1 MNTPVVDFVR
11 RYAQQRTTR
20 MHMPGHKGRGPLGCE
35 ELDIT
40 EIAGADELYE
50 AEGIIAQ
57 SEANA
62 TQLFGTARTYYSTEG
77 SSQCIR
83 AMLRLALQMRP
94 AKAGRPVLLAAR
106 NAHKALLYAAALLDF
121 DIQWLWPAPDAAGAL
136 CTCPVEPEALASAL
150 DELSAEGRTPF
161 GVYLTSPDYLG
172 FVQDVAGLSA
182 VCHAHGLPLLVD
194 NAHGAYLHFLK
205 EGSRHPIQLGA
216 DLCCDSA
223 HKTLPVL
230 TGGAYLH
237 LGPSVQADEAA
248 VRNALALFGST
259 SPSYL
264 ILQSLDAANAVLA
277 DSFREK
283 LDICRWRLGMLCREL
298 DALRPGLVLPLTGAH
313 REPLK
318 LTLDAAALG
327 DILRQ
332 VLYEFPV
339 RELDLALPRWVNR
352 LENGHWLQAQ
362 VYTAAMQLAENIA
375 RMKDVPSGTDGPL
388 LDCDA
393 VQRSAVSGMD
403 LAQGS
408 VRVVVELKP
417 EIFYQV
423 LSEQTGLEIGD
434 EAGLMPCILELA
446 HAKREYEKV
455 RSALEQVEATGY
467 GIVMPS
473 IGELQLEQP
482 EIVQQGGRYG
492 VRLEAC
498 APSIHMM
505 KATIHTEISPIVGTE
520 KQSEDLVRS
529 LLADFADDPVKLWQS
544 NIFGKSLHELV
555 NDGLQNKLLHIPQEA
570 RTQLQGTLERVINE
584 GCTGLI
590 CILI

>member
-1 MNTPVVDFVR
+1 MSCVD
-11 RYAQQRTTR
+11 
-20 MHMPGHKGRGPLGCE
+20 
-35 ELDIT
+35 
-40 EIAGADELYE
+40 
-50 AEGIIAQ
+50 
-57 SEANA
+57 
-62 TQLFGTARTYYSTEG
+62 
-77 SSQCIR
+77 
-83 AMLRLALQMRP
+83 
-94 AKAGRPVLLAAR
+94 
-106 NAHKALLYAAALLDF
+106 
-121 DIQWLWPAPDAAGAL
+121 
-136 CTCPVEPEALASAL
+136 
-150 DELSAEGRTPF
+150 
-161 GVYLTSPDYLG
+161 
-172 FVQDVAGLSA
+172 
-182 VCHAHGLPLLVD
+182 
-194 NAHGAYLHFLK
+194 
-205 EGSRHPIQLGA
+205 
-216 DLCCDSA
+216 
-223 HKTLPVL
+223 
-230 TGGAYLH
+230 
-237 LGPSVQADEAA
+237 
-248 VRNALALFGST
+248 
-259 SPSYL
+259 
-264 ILQSLDAANAVLA
+264 
-277 DSFREK
+277 
-283 LDICRWRLGMLCREL
+283 
-298 DALRPGLVLPLTGAH
+298 
-313 REPLK
+313 
-318 LTLDAAALG
+318 LDAAALG

-375 RMKDVPSGTDGPL
+375 RMKDVPSGTDEPL

-590 CILI
+590 SILI

>member
-62 TQLFGTARTYYSTEG
+62 TQLFGAARTYYSTEG

-83 AMLRLALQMRP
+83 AMLHLALQMRP

-121 DIQWLWPAPDAAGAL
+121 DIQWLWPAPDAAGTL
-136 CTCPVEPEALASAL
+136 CTCPVEPEALAFAL

-237 LGPSVQADEAA
+237 LGSSVQADEAA

-298 DALRPGLVLPLTGAH
+298 DALRPGLALPLTGAH

-327 DILRQ
+327 LSGQ
-332 VLYEFPV
+332 
-339 RELDLALPRWVNR
+339 
-352 LENGHWLQAQ
+352 
-362 VYTAAMQLAENIA
+362 QLAQALRERGVECEYA
-375 RMKDVPSGTDGPL
+375 DPRY
-388 LDCDA
+388 
-393 VQRSAVSGMD
+393 
-403 LAQGS
+403 
-408 VRVVVELKP
+408 VV
-417 EIFYQV
+417 
-423 LSEQTGLEIGD
+423 
-434 EAGLMPCILELA
+434 LMPSAESSAAEFACLQTAL
-446 HAKREYEKV
+446 HAICG
-455 RSALEQVEATGY
+455 EA
-467 GIVMPS
+467 P
-473 IGELQLEQP
+473 
-482 EIVQQGGRYG
+482 
-492 VRLEAC
+492 A
-498 APSIHMM
+498 
-505 KATIHTEISPIVGTE
+505 
-520 KQSEDLVRS
+520 
-529 LLADFADDPVKLWQS
+529 ADVSVTADDPAAFAALAGALEAQPRRFTIREAVLA
-544 NIFGKSLHELV
+544 
-555 NDGLQNKLLHIPQEA
+555 PQEMIPAAEAVGRICAAPAVSCPPAIPIVVSGETVPPEALPLFA
-570 RTQLQGTLERVINE
+570 RYGIEKAAVVKE
-584 GCTGLI
+584 
-590 CILI
+590 

>member
-11 RYAQQRTTR
+11 RYAQQHTTR

-83 AMLRLALQMRP
+83 AMLHLALQMRP

-106 NAHKALLYAAALLDF
+106 NAHKALLYASALLDF

-237 LGPSVQADEAA
+237 LGSSVQADEAA
-248 VRNALALFGST
+248 VCNALALFGST

>member
-83 AMLRLALQMRP
+83 AMLHLALQMRP
-94 AKAGRPVLLAAR
+94 AKADRPVLLAAR

-136 CTCPVEPEALASAL
+136 CTCPVEPEALSSAL
-150 DELSAEGRTPF
+150 DKLSAEGRTPF

-172 FVQDVAGLSA
+172 FVQDIAGLSA

-264 ILQSLDAANAVLA
+264 ILQSLDQCNAVLA
-277 DSFREK
+277 GDYRA
-283 LDICRWRLGMLCREL
+283 RLAGCCAALE
-298 DALRPGLVLPLTGAH
+298 ALRKALNETAAAHGAVLPLALPGDPPD

-327 DILRQ
+327 CSGQALAEVLRQ
-332 VLYEFPV
+332 HGIECEYADPRYLVLMFTPENPPQDYDRLREAITACCTARPLGSAAEEDTAGNFAALA
-339 RELDLALPRWVNR
+339 RELAEKDPRCTIREAILAPQEVVPAEEALGRVC
-352 LENGHWLQAQ
+352 
-362 VYTAAMQLAENIA
+362 AMPTVSCPPAIPI
-375 RMKDVPSGTDGPL
+375 V
-388 LDCDA
+388 
-393 VQRSAVSGMD
+393 VSGEMV
-403 LAQGS
+403 S
-408 VRVVVELKP
+408 R
-417 EIFYQV
+417 
-423 LSEQTGLEIGD
+423 
-434 EAGLMPCILELA
+434 EAVTLM
-446 HAKREYEKV
+446 K
-455 RSALEQVEATGY
+455 
-467 GIVMPS
+467 
-473 IGELQLEQP
+473 
-482 EIVQQGGRYG
+482 RYG
-492 VRLEAC
+492 VANV
-498 APSIHMM
+498 A
-505 KATIHTEISPIVGTE
+505 
-520 KQSEDLVRS
+520 
-529 LLADFADDPVKLWQS
+529 
-544 NIFGKSLHELV
+544 
-555 NDGLQNKLLHIPQEA
+555 
-570 RTQLQGTLERVINE
+570 VIK
-584 GCTGLI
+584 
-590 CILI
+590 